1 MKIVVLAGG
10 LCTERDVSLASGAG
24 ICRALLNR
32 GHQALLIDVFMGIFY
47 DGENLEELFTLPG
60 ANLEIANKISTVE
73 PDLELIKASR
83 KDQSPCMIGENVL
96 KLCQLADI
104 TFLGLHGGIGE
115 NGQLQATFDVFGIK
129 YTGPNYLSSGIAMDK
144 DLTKQIFKANGI
156 KTPGGVLLHKKAQNL
171 SLNDLGLSLPVV
183 VKPSIGGSSIGVY
196 LPETESEY
204 YEVVEKAFE
213 YENEVLVE
221 PFISGREFTCGYI
234 DGSTLPIIE
243 IIPKSGFFDYANKY
257 QDGMTEEICPAPIDV
272 CLANQISEITKKVCS
287 SLKIDVYSRADFIV
301 TPDNE
306 IYCLEVNTLPGMT
319 SNSLIPKSAEAI
331 GVSYEDL
338 CELIIEKSLKR
349 YQ

>member
-10 LCTERDVSLASGAG
+10 LCTERDVSLSSGAG
-24 ICRALLNR
+24 ICKALLNR
-32 GHQALLIDVFMGIFY
+32 GHKAILVDVFMGISHS
-47 DGENLEELFTLPG
+47 GENLDELFSLPG
-60 ANLEIANKISTVE
+60 ANLAIADKIKTTE
-73 PDLELIKASR
+73 PDLEAIKASR

-96 KLCQLADI
+96 ALCQMADI

-115 NGQLQATFDVFGIK
+115 NGQLQATFDVYGIK

-144 DLTKQIFKANGI
+144 DLTKQLFKANGI
-156 KTPGGVLLHKKAQNL
+156 QTPGGVLLHKSEQRKSL
-171 SLNDLGLSLPVV
+171 SELGLSLPVV

-196 LPETESEY
+196 LPETETEY
-204 YEVVEKAFE
+204 CEVVEKAFQ
-213 YENEVLVE
+213 YEDEVLVE

-234 DGSTLPIIE
+234 DGDTLPIIE

-257 QDGMTEEICPAPIDV
+257 QDGMTEELCPAPIDESLAKRISDVTINV
-272 CLANQISEITKKVCS
+272 CNA
-287 SLKIDVYSRADFIV
+287 LKIDVYSRADYIV

-319 SNSLIPKSAEAI
+319 PNSLIPKSANAVGI
-331 GVSYEDL
+331 SYEDL